1 MFCGH
6 SLAESSTS
14 EVVCHVLCPS
24 ILALAHWKC
33 TANKMGKKLCLEGP
47 ILLHSCFW
55 KGQNPAKYETRS
67 NSIIQKPYFMPST
80 QLTNRGYILFMSYD
94 PKQRTPAHLVG
105 TPGNMVCWSSGQVLC
120 FCCGYVVMKDTIL
133 KLSFSSVDHSN
144 CNIDNSPNQGVR
156 TWLELAKTCHHH
168 NVFIHLDG
176 K

>member
-80 QLTNRGYILFMSYD
+80 QLTNRGYILLMSYD
-94 PKQRTPAHLVG
+94 PKQRKPVVVIKRTFSTPWLLKKSKHALNPVG
-105 TPGNMVCWSSGQVLC
+105 LSNIIQGWLFHFNYNLRPPWP
-120 FCCGYVVMKDTIL
+120 L
-133 KLSFSSVDHSN
+133 KRPSTAS
-144 CNIDNSPNQGVR
+144 
-156 TWLELAKTCHHH
+156 TCA
-168 NVFIHLDG
+168 
-176 K
+176 

>member
-67 NSIIQKPYFMPST
+67 NSIIQKLYFMPST

-94 PKQRTPAHLVG
+94 PKQR
-105 TPGNMVCWSSGQVLC
+105 
-120 FCCGYVVMKDTIL
+120 
-133 KLSFSSVDHSN
+133 
-144 CNIDNSPNQGVR
+144 
-156 TWLELAKTCHHH
+156 KTCLS
-168 NVFIHLDG
+168 NKEDFFYSMTFKKCKRALNQVGLSNMIQGCFISII
-176 K
+176 KI